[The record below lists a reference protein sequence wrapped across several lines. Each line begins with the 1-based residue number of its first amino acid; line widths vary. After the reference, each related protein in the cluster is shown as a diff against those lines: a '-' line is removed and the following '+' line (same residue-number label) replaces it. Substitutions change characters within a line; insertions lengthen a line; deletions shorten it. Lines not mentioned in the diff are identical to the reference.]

1 MLEKKKWTG
10 QRKETLSMIDVKLS
24 WQKIT
29 LEPGVRDTCTS
40 STWEAEVGGS
50 GIGLHKEF
58 EASLGYLSTYLK
70 K

>member
-1 MLEKKKWTG
+1 MLEKKEVD
-10 QRKETLSMIDVKLS
+10 RPKEGNPVNDRCKTQLAKNNT
-24 WQKIT
+24 WARC
-29 LEPGVRDTCTS
+29 GDTCNS